1 MRHGAT
7 ILWAVLA
14 TVAGTGLFMLKYQV
28 QGEEQRLRHI
38 QKQIVQTEEE
48 IHVLKAEWSYLNEP
62 TRLRELAERNLA
74 MHPMKATQLSS
85 IESFGMAPPRPDDQ
99 SQQPGNQL
107 AEDQQQPQAAPVSTA
122 PVSTAPEPEP
132 DQSLPQAPQ
141 MARPLQQA
149 PMPGMSDQA
158 PVRSFDVKAVVP
170 AKSVPAVKAIP
181 AAVKTPVKPVPKAV
195 LKTAAA
201 KTAAKPVTVA
211 ANIAP
216 APKPAMKSSYPSIY
230 PTYAS
235 YPTSSAPV
243 ATQASAPGNVMV
255 ITSPALGGR

>member
-62 TRLRELAERNLA
+62 TRLRDLAERNLA

-85 IESFGMAPPRPDDQ
+85 IDSFGMAPPRQDDQ
-99 SQQPGNQL
+99 AQPPANQF
-107 AEDQQQPQAAPVSTA
+107 ADDQQQPQAAPVST
-122 PVSTAPEPEP
+122 TPEPQP

-149 PMPGMSDQA
+149 PMPGMTEQTQ
-158 PVRSFDVKAVVP
+158 VRSFDVRAVVP
-170 AKSVPAVKAIP
+170 AAPAIKAAPVVKVVP
-181 AAVKTPVKPVPKAV
+181 AAVKAPAKPAPKAE
-195 LKTAAA
+195 LKTASI
-201 KTAAKPVTVA
+201 KPSVKPVTVA
-211 ANIAP
+211 ANVAP
-216 APKPAMKSSYPSIY
+216 APKAAAKSSYPTIY

-235 YPTSSAPV
+235 YPTTSAPV

>member
-85 IESFGMAPPRPDDQ
+85 IDSFGMAPPRPDEQ
-99 SQQPGNQL
+99 GQQPANQL
-107 AEDQQQPQAAPVSTA
+107 AEDQQQPQAAPVST
-122 PVSTAPEPEP
+122 TPEPQP

-149 PMPGMSDQA
+149 PMPGMAEQA

-170 AKSVPAVKAIP
+170 VAPVAKAVP
-181 AAVKTPVKPVPKAV
+181 AAVKAPAKQAPKAE
-195 LKTAAA
+195 LKTAAV
-201 KTAAKPVTVA
+201 KPAAKPVTVA

-216 APKPAMKSSYPSIY
+216 APKPAVKSSYPSIY

-235 YPTSSAPV
+235 YPTASAPM